1 MILLQ
6 FIVLFLFGITILKL
20 TPKQWVAYIFTLVFT
35 LFTTLQFISYY
46 TIGNL
51 IDYKYVEHAN
61 LADIWSVRGY
71 YAAEIAMGLLSFVLI
86 LTFTLF
92 IYRYVRKVKISRL
105 LAIFLIA
112 CCGSFLCVSEKS
124 MGHQLYDVYAIKTAK
139 STGFEDALTKLTIDP
154 ARYVTADNIVATP
167 GKNIIVL
174 SLESYEKGY
183 LSTGLDLTPNLSK
196 LKNEHTYYNMNQN
209 NGSSWTEASIYTSL
223 TGMPAYFKS
232 PKNETFNNTKL
243 QTIAN
248 LGTVLDKAGYDMTY
262 LLAKKEFSGLN
273 DLLSNFGFTVL
284 SNEDYSGNSKDTYWG
299 LHDKDIFEMATEQVL
314 AKKDGDRPFAIF
326 LNTISGHFPEGV
338 YDDRLE
344 GVFQE
349 RNSKLE
355 YMTYAVDH
363 FIGELYTTL
372 QKNGL
377 LESTEIFI
385 YPDHEFMGDPV
396 KLIPEFPNERGLF
409 LLTTANEQTL
419 KHNTDTQISQLHIPR
434 LIINGSGIKTN
445 ATFLVDYYKEADIN
459 DFTER
464 NINNILSINEPM
476 TQRYTYSNLI
486 DVTYRDNTIT
496 ISQEDGYKTTLK
508 NIKEN
513 KLYQVHFNHN
523 EHYSTLTEIDSFKK
537 WWRSPNLNLVF
548 SVKENTVF
556 GSLSKHNTIG
566 ISKHSPESISFTEAE
581 IDIFEDWTLMQP
593 QINKN
598 IDILHLKSVVGDVH
612 KTRGNS
618 FAYTGADTHNLKEG
632 INLLSVQN
640 NVFYVE
646 NYNVKDNEAASMTF
660 MERLRKLFPNNTPF
674 ILVIEGGI
682 GDGLRIHKDEL
693 QNFGLD
699 ELATLNSK
707 TAYIS
712 YMNKAGYMIEMT
724 DNHSKYYTSTIYF
737 LEKQYMTEWLLD
749 TPRYIASSGGI
760 IDNAK
765 TTNSLEA
772 LNLNYKKGFR
782 YFELDLRETS
792 DGTLIAVRDWDFWKK
807 MTGYKGVV
815 PPTLAIFK
823 EYKLFDKYTT
833 LDIKQIDDWFSKH
846 PDAVLVTG
854 AINDPLKIAEAI
866 KDVSRV
872 MVNLDTEAAVIVAQD
887 QGFKD
892 ILITNRLLASWGTNK
907 IDKLKEL
914 NINKVTIRHSE
925 MQNNKAMFRNLKENG
940 IKIYVTHVDFEAGK
954 DEKYVFNYDFGLV
967 YGMYANDWVFSTE

>member
-1 MILLQ
+1 
-6 FIVLFLFGITILKL
+6 
-20 TPKQWVAYIFTLVFT
+20 
-35 LFTTLQFISYY
+35 
-46 TIGNL
+46 
-51 IDYKYVEHAN
+51 
-61 LADIWSVRGY
+61 
-71 YAAEIAMGLLSFVLI
+71 
-86 LTFTLF
+86 
-92 IYRYVRKVKISRL
+92 
-105 LAIFLIA
+105 
-112 CCGSFLCVSEKS
+112 
-124 MGHQLYDVYAIKTAK
+124 MGHQLYDVYTIKTAK
-139 STGFEDALTKLTIDP
+139 STGFEDALTNLTIDP
-154 ARYVTADNIVATP
+154 ERYVTADNITATP

-183 LSTGLDLTPNLSK
+183 LSPGLDLTPNLSK
-196 LKNEHTYYNMNQN
+196 LKNEHTYYHMNQN
-209 NGSSWTEASIYTSL
+209 NGSGWTEASIYTSL

-232 PKNETFNNTKL
+232 PKNETFNNTKI

-419 KHNTDTQISQLHIPR
+419 KHNTDTHISQLHIPR

-459 DFTER
+459 DFTEK
-464 NINNILSINEPM
+464 NINHVLSINEPM
-476 TQRYTYSNLI
+476 TERYTYSNLI
-486 DVTYRDNTIT
+486 DISHKENTVT
-496 ISQEDGYKTTLK
+496 ISQEDGYKTTLR

-513 KLYQVHFNHN
+513 NLYHVHFDHN
-523 EHYSTLTEIDSFKK
+523 DRYSTFKEIDSTKK
-537 WWRSPNLNLVF
+537 WWRDANLNLVF
-548 SVKENTVF
+548 SIQGNTVF
-556 GSLSKHNTIG
+556 GSLSKHNMIG
-566 ISKHSPESISFTEAE
+566 VSKHSPETISFTEAE
-581 IDIFEDWTLMQP
+581 IDIFEDWNKLQP

-660 MERLRKLFPNNTPF
+660 MERLRKLFPNKIPF
-674 ILVIEGGI
+674 VLVIEGGI

-737 LEKQYMTEWLLD
+737 LEKQYMTEWLID
-749 TPRYIASSGGI
+749 TTRYIANSGGI

-772 LNLNYKKGFR
+772 LNLNYEKGFR
-782 YFELDLRETS
+782 YFELDIIETS
-792 DGTLIAVRDWDFWKK
+792 DGALVAVRDWDFWKK

-815 PPTLAIFK
+815 PPTLSLFK
-823 EYKLFDKYTT
+823 ENKLFDKYTA
-833 LDIKQIDDWFSKH
+833 LDIKQIDDWLSKH

-854 AINDPLKIAEAI
+854 AINDPLKITKAI

-872 MVNLDTEAAVIVAQD
+872 IVNLDTEVAVIKAQGL
-887 QGFKD
+887 GFKD
-892 ILITNRLLASWGTNK
+892 ILITNRLLASWGPDK
-907 IDKLKEL
+907 IEKLQEFD
-914 NINKVTIRHSE
+914 ITSVTIRHS
-925 MQNNKAMFRNLKENG
+925 QLQDNKAMFRNLTENG
-940 IKIYVTHVDFEAGK
+940 IKIYVTNVDFEVDK

-967 YGMYANDWVFSTE
+967 YGMYANDWVFSTQ